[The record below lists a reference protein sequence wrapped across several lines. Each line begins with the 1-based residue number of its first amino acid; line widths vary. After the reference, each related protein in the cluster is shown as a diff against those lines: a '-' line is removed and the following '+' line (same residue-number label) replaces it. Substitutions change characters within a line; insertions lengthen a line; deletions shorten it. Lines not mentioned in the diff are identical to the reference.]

1 MTYKT
6 GTMYIEVLRPIS
18 ITNENIFK
26 ASLVNIVISTKPSD
40 KRKKESLLED
50 FSKFINFKPN
60 YNFKNLWKWS
70 VDHPEEFWS
79 KLWDYTKII
88 GDKGQEIIK
97 YNKIFNKTKFFPDS
111 KLNYAENILKKRSP
125 EIAISFLSE
134 KGFEEEI
141 SWEQLYINVCKF
153 SGYLKS
159 IGLKK
164 GDRVAA
170 YVPNK
175 IESIISFL
183 ACAKNGIIW
192 SSCSPDFG
200 TQGVVDR
207 FKQIAPRILITSD
220 HYFYNGKKINIL
232 EKVEGILKQIPSIKK
247 TLVFAYNKKEE
258 MNFKNYF
265 NFEKVLDQTEA
276 DESFERFDF
285 NHPIY
290 VLFSSGTT
298 GKPKCITHGAGNV
311 LIEHNK
317 EFMLHCDIRDN
328 EKLFYYTTTGWMMWN
343 WLVGG
348 LATGSSIFLF
358 DGAPVYPKIDILLEY
373 CQNKKINLF
382 GVSAKYI
389 DHLKNEKYNSKN
401 LDLSSIKIITSTGSP
416 LAEESF
422 KYVYDNI
429 KKDVHLA
436 SIAGGTD
443 LVGCLVLG
451 NLFSDVYMGEIQG
464 QSLGIDVDVFTDEG
478 KSVKDGEKGELVV
491 KKPFPSMPVKFWS
504 DDDGQKYH
512 KAYFNRFKNIWHHGD
527 FIERTINNG
536 FIMRGRSDA
545 TLNPGGVRIGTA
557 EIYQQVED
565 IDFITEGLVVGQ
577 DYKDDVR
584 IILFITTKNNE
595 DLDDEKIKSIKTK
608 IRKNCS
614 PKHVPSI
621 IIKVPDIPRTKSGK
635 IVELAVKKVIQGET
649 INNKEAIANPEALKH
664 FENIAQLK

>member
-1 MTYKT
+1 MEKF
-6 GTMYIEVLRPIS
+6 LW
-18 ITNENIFK
+18 
-26 ASLVNIVISTKPSD
+26 KPSS
-40 KRKKESLLED
+40 KRKEESLLED
-50 FSKFINFKPN
+50 FSKFINLKSN
-60 YNFKNLWKWS
+60 NNFKNLWKWS

-79 KLWDYTKII
+79 KFWDYSKIK
-88 GDKGQEIIK
+88 GDKGQNIIE
-97 YNKIFNKTKFFPDS
+97 YNKIFNKTKFFSDS
-111 KLNYAENILKKRSP
+111 KLNYAENILKKKSA
-125 EIAISFLSE
+125 ELAISFLSE

-141 SWEQLYINVCKF
+141 SWDQLYSKVCKF
-153 SGYLKS
+153 SNYLKT

-207 FKQIAPRILITSD
+207 FKQIEPSILITSD

-232 EKVEGILKQIPSIKK
+232 EKIEDILKKIPSIKK

-258 MNFKNYF
+258 INTQNYINFD
-265 NFEKVLDQTEA
+265 EVLDQTVA
-276 DESFERFDF
+276 DESFERFEF

-290 VLFSSGTT
+290 ILFSSGTT

-422 KYVYDNI
+422 KYVYENL

-451 NLFSDVYMGEIQG
+451 NLFSNVFMGEIQG
-464 QSLGIDVDVFTDEG
+464 QSLGIDVDVFTEEG
-478 KSVKDGEKGELVV
+478 ESVKNGEKGELVV
-491 KKPFPSMPVKFWS
+491 KKPFPSMPVKFWG

-512 KAYFNRFKNIWHHGD
+512 IAYFKKFENIWHHGD
-527 FIERTINNG
+527 YIERTMNNG

-565 IDFITEGLVVGQ
+565 IDFITEGLVIGQ
-577 DYKDDVR
+577 DYNDDVR
-584 IILFITTKNNE
+584 VILFVTTKDDE
-595 DLDDEKIKSIKTK
+595 ELSDEKIKSIKSR

-621 IIKVPDIPRTKSGK
+621 IVKVPEIPRTKSGK
-635 IVELAVKKVIQGET
+635 IVELAVRKVVHGET
-649 INNKEAIANPEALKH
+649 INNIEAIANPEALKY
-664 FENIAQLK
+664 FKNITQLK

>member
-1 MTYKT
+1 MNK
-6 GTMYIEVLRPIS
+6 
-18 ITNENIFK
+18 
-26 ASLVNIVISTKPSD
+26 SLWKPSEQ
-40 KRKKESLLED
+40 KKQESLLED
-50 FSKFINFKPN
+50 FSKFVNFNSNHNFKS
-60 YNFKNLWKWS
+60 LWEWS
-70 VDHPEEFWS
+70 VKNKEEFWS
-79 KLWDYTKII
+79 KFWDYSKII
-88 GDKGQEIIK
+88 GDKGKEVIRK
-97 YNKIFNKTKFFPDS
+97 NKIFNETKFFPDS
-111 KLNYAENILKKRSP
+111 KINYAENILKKKTNDC
-125 EIAISFLSE
+125 AINFLSE
-134 KGFEEEI
+134 TGFEESI
-141 SWEQLYINVCKF
+141 TWKDLYEKVCKF
-153 SGYLKS
+153 SSYLKTLD
-159 IGLKK
+159 LKK

-200 TQGVVDR
+200 THGVVDR
-207 FKQIAPRILITSD
+207 FKQIEPKVLITCD

-232 EKVEGILKQIPSIKK
+232 EKINNILKEIPSIKK
-247 TLVFAYNKKEE
+247 TLVFAYNKKEKIE
-258 MNFKNYF
+258 YKNFINF
-265 NFEKVLDQTEA
+265 NKILTQSKSDYT
-276 DESFERFDF
+276 FERFDF

-290 VLFSSGTT
+290 ILYSSGTT

-317 EFMLHCDIRDN
+317 EFMLHCDVRDN

-358 DGAPVYPKIDILLEY
+358 DGAPVYPTIDVLLKY
-373 CQNKKINLF
+373 CQDKEINLF

-389 DHLKNEKYNSKN
+389 DHLKNENYNSKN

-422 KYVYDNI
+422 KYVYENI
-429 KKDVHLA
+429 KQNVHLA

-443 LVGCLVLG
+443 LVGCLILG
-451 NLFSDVYMGEIQG
+451 NLFSNVYKGEIQG
-464 QSLGIDVDVFTDEG
+464 QSLGIDVDVFTEEG
-478 KSVKDGEKGELVV
+478 KSINDSEKGELVV
-491 KKPFPSMPVKFWS
+491 KNPFPSMPVKFWG

-512 KAYFNRFKNIWHHGD
+512 KAYFTRFKNIWHHGD
-527 FIERTINNG
+527 FIEKTPNNG

-557 EIYQQVED
+557 EIYQQVEN
-565 IDFITEGLVVGQ
+565 IDFITEALVVGQ
-577 DYKDDVR
+577 HYNDDVR
-584 IILFITTKNNE
+584 IILFVTTKKNHQ
-595 DLDDEKIKSIKTK
+595 LDSDKIKLIKSK

-621 IIKVPDIPRTKSGK
+621 VLKVPEIPRTKSGK
-635 IVELAVKKVIQGET
+635 IVELAVRKIINGEEVD
-649 INNKEAIANPEALKH
+649 NKEAISNPSCLDYFKNLKD
-664 FENIAQLK
+664 LK

>member
-1 MTYKT
+1 MEKF
-6 GTMYIEVLRPIS
+6 LW
-18 ITNENIFK
+18 
-26 ASLVNIVISTKPSD
+26 KPSG

-50 FSKFINFKPN
+50 FSKYINIKSN
-60 YNFKNLWKWS
+60 YNFKTLWKWS

-79 KLWDYTKII
+79 KFWDYSKII
-88 GDKGQEIIK
+88 GDKGKETIRF
-97 YNKIFNKTKFFPDS
+97 NKIFNKTKFFSDS
-111 KLNYAENILKKRSP
+111 KLNYTENILKKKSLDP
-125 EIAISFLSE
+125 AISFLSE

-141 SWEQLYINVCKF
+141 SWEQLYIKVCKF
-153 SGYLKS
+153 SNYLKS

-207 FKQIAPRILITSD
+207 FKQIEPSILITSD

-232 EKVEGILKQIPSIKK
+232 EKIEDILKEIPSIKK

-258 MNFKNYF
+258 MNIQNYI
-265 NFEKVLDQTEA
+265 NFDEVLDQTVA
-276 DESFERFDF
+276 DESFERFEF

-290 VLFSSGTT
+290 ILFSSGTT

-358 DGAPVYPKIDILLEY
+358 DGAPVYPKIDVLLEY

-416 LAEESF
+416 LAEDSF
-422 KYVYDNI
+422 KYVYDNL

-451 NLFSDVYMGEIQG
+451 NLYSNVFMGEIQG

-478 KSVKDGEKGELVV
+478 KSVNDGEKGELVV
-491 KKPFPSMPVKFWS
+491 KKPFPSMPVKFWG
-504 DDDGQKYH
+504 DDDGQKYY
-512 KAYFNRFKNIWHHGD
+512 KAYFTRFKNIWHHGD
-527 FIERTINNG
+527 FIERTTNNG
-536 FIMRGRSDA
+536 FIMRGRSDT

-557 EIYQQVED
+557 EIYQQVEN

-577 DYKDDVR
+577 DYNDDVR
-584 IILFITTKNNE
+584 IVLFITTKNDE
-595 DLDDEKIKSIKTK
+595 ELDDEKIKTIKSS

-614 PKHVPSI
+614 PKHVPSVV
-621 IIKVPDIPRTKSGK
+621 IKVPEIPRTKSGK
-635 IVELAVKKVIQGET
+635 IVELAVRKVIHGEK
-649 INNKEAIANPEALKH
+649 INNKEAIANPESLEF
-664 FENIAQLK
+664 FENLPQLKL

>member
-1 MTYKT
+1 MEKF
-6 GTMYIEVLRPIS
+6 LW
-18 ITNENIFK
+18 
-26 ASLVNIVISTKPSD
+26 KPSD
-40 KRKKESLLED
+40 KRKEESLLEG
-50 FSKFINFKPN
+50 FSKFINLKSN
-60 YNFKNLWKWS
+60 YNFKSLWKWS

-79 KLWDYTKII
+79 KFWDYSKIV
-88 GDKGQEIIK
+88 GDKGKEIIK

-111 KLNYAENILKKRSP
+111 KLNYAENILKKKSS
-125 EIAISFLSE
+125 ELAISFLSE

-141 SWEQLYINVCKF
+141 SWEQLYNKVCKF
-153 SGYLKS
+153 SNYLKS
-159 IGLKK
+159 MGLKK
-164 GDRVAA
+164 GDRAAA

-175 IESIISFL
+175 IEAIISFL

-192 SSCSPDFG
+192 SSSSPDFG

-207 FKQIAPRILITSD
+207 FKQIEPSILITSD

-232 EKVEGILKQIPSIKK
+232 EKVDDILKQIPSIKK

-258 MNFKNYF
+258 MNLENYI
-265 NFEKVLDQTEA
+265 NFDQVLEKA
-276 DESFERFDF
+276 KMDETFERFEF

-290 VLFSSGTT
+290 VLYSSGTT

-317 EFMLHCDIRDN
+317 EFMLHCDIREN

-358 DGAPVYPKIDILLEY
+358 DGAPIYPKIDVLLEY

-422 KYVYDNI
+422 KYVYDNL

-451 NLFSDVYMGEIQG
+451 NLYSNVYMGEIQG
-464 QSLGIDVDVFTDEG
+464 QSLGINVDVFTDEG
-478 KSVKDGEKGELVV
+478 KSVKDGEKGELVI
-491 KKPFPSMPVKFWS
+491 KKPFPSMPVKFWG
-504 DDDGQKYH
+504 DEDGQKYH
-512 KAYFNRFKNIWHHGD
+512 KAYFNRFENIWHHGD

-545 TLNPGGVRIGTA
+545 TLNPGGVRIGTS

-577 DYKDDVR
+577 DYNDDVR
-584 IILFITTKNNE
+584 IVLFITTKYNE
-595 DLDDEKIKSIKTK
+595 ELDDKKINSIKSR

-621 IIKVPDIPRTKSGK
+621 IIKVPEIPRTKSGK
-635 IVELAVKKVIQGET
+635 IVELAVRKVIHGET
-649 INNKEAIANPEALKH
+649 INNKEAIANPESLKF
-664 FENIAQLK
+664 FENLSQLKS

>member
-1 MTYKT
+1 MNK
-6 GTMYIEVLRPIS
+6 
-18 ITNENIFK
+18 
-26 ASLVNIVISTKPSD
+26 SLWQPSE
-40 KRKKESLLED
+40 KLKEKSLLRD
-50 FSKFINFKPN
+50 FCKFINFKSSN
-60 YNFKNLWKWS
+60 NFKEIWQWS
-70 VDHPEEFWS
+70 INNPEIFWS
-79 KLWDYTKII
+79 KFWDYSKII
-88 GDKGQEIIK
+88 GDKGSEIIK
-97 YNKIFNKTKFFPDS
+97 KDKVFNKTKFFSDS
-111 KLNYAENILKKRSP
+111 KLNYSENILKIKSN
-125 EIAISFLSE
+125 EIAINFLSE
-134 KGFEEEI
+134 KGFEENI
-141 SWEQLYINVCKF
+141 SWKDLYEKVCKF
-153 SGYLKS
+153 SSYLKK
-159 IGLKK
+159 LNLQKE
-164 GDRVAA
+164 DRVAA

-175 IESIISFL
+175 IESIVCFL

-200 TQGVVDR
+200 VQGVVDR
-207 FKQIAPRILITSD
+207 FKQIEPKVLITCD
-220 HYFYNGKKINIL
+220 YYYYNGKKINIL
-232 EKVEGILKQIPSIKK
+232 DKVEEILKQIPSIKK
-247 TLVFAYNKKEE
+247 VIAFNYNKKEKVSLK
-258 MNFKNYF
+258 NFI
-265 NFEKVLDQTEA
+265 NFEETLENDLDEV
-276 DESFERFDF
+276 FERFEF

-290 VLFSSGTT
+290 ILFSSGTT
-298 GKPKCITHGAGNV
+298 GKPKCITHGSGNV

-317 EFMLHCDIRDN
+317 EFMLHCDIREK

-358 DGAPVYPKIDILLEY
+358 DGAPVFPKIDILLEY

-401 LDLSSIKIITSTGSP
+401 LDLSSVKIITSTGSP

-451 NLFSDVYMGEIQG
+451 NLFSDVHKGEIQG

-478 KSVKDGEKGELVV
+478 KSTVEGDKGELVV
-491 KKPFPSMPVKFWS
+491 KQPFPSMPVKFWG

-512 KAYFNRFKNIWHHGD
+512 KAYFTRFKNIWHHGD
-527 FIERTINNG
+527 FIERTDKNG

-545 TLNPGGVRIGTA
+545 TLNPGGVRIGTS
-557 EIYQQVED
+557 EIYQQVEN

-577 DYKDDVR
+577 DFDDDVR
-584 IILFITTKNNE
+584 IILFVTTKNNQE
-595 DLDDEKIKSIKTK
+595 IDNEKIKLINSKIK
-608 IRKNCS
+608 KNCS

-621 IIKVPDIPRTKSGK
+621 IIRVPEIPRTKSGK
-635 IVELAVKKVIQGET
+635 IVELAVKQIINGEK
-649 INNKEAIANPEALKH
+649 INNKEAIANPEALKF
-664 FENIAQLK
+664 FEKLPQLKS

>member
-1 MTYKT
+1 MNKPLWQPSQKLKQ
-6 GTMYIEVLRPIS
+6 ES
-18 ITNENIFK
+18 I
-26 ASLVNIVISTKPSD
+26 LQ
-40 KRKKESLLED
+40 D
-50 FSKFINFKPN
+50 FCKFIDFKLSDS
-60 YNFKNLWKWS
+60 FKELWQWS
-70 VDHPEEFWS
+70 VKNPEEFWS
-79 KLWDYTKII
+79 KFWDYSKII
-88 GDKGQEIIK
+88 GDKGSVIIK
-97 YNKIFNKTKFFPDS
+97 KDKIFNKSKFFPDS
-111 KLNYAENILKKRSP
+111 KLNYAENILKKKSND
-125 EIAISFLSE
+125 IAINFLSE
-134 KGFEEEI
+134 KGFEEHI
-141 SWEQLYINVCKF
+141 TWNNLYEKVCKF
-153 SGYLKS
+153 SNYLKKLN
-159 IGLKK
+159 LKK

-175 IESIISFL
+175 IETIISFL

-200 TQGVVDR
+200 VQGVVDR
-207 FKQIAPRILITSD
+207 FKQIEPKVLITSD
-220 HYFYNGKKINIL
+220 YYFYNGKKINIL
-232 EKVEGILKQIPSIKK
+232 DKVDEVIKQIPSI
-247 TLVFAYNKKEE
+247 
-258 MNFKNYF
+258 
-265 NFEKVLDQTEA
+265 EKVIVYSYYKNEKENLKNFIDFEDA
-276 DESFERFDF
+276 LNIESDETFERFEF

-290 VLFSSGTT
+290 ILFSSGTT
-298 GKPKCITHGAGNV
+298 GKPKCITHGTGNV

-348 LATGSSIFLF
+348 LVTGSSIFLF
-358 DGAPVYPKIDILLEY
+358 DGAPVYPKIDVLLEY

-401 LDLSSIKIITSTGSP
+401 LDLNSIKIITSTGSP

-451 NLFSDVYMGEIQG
+451 NLFSNVHKGEIQG
-464 QSLGIDVDVFTDEG
+464 QSLGIDVDVFTD
-478 KSVKDGEKGELVV
+478 DGNSTADGDKGELVV
-491 KKPFPSMPVKFWS
+491 KQPFPSMPIKFWG
-504 DDDGQKYH
+504 DEGGQKYH
-512 KAYFNRFKNIWHHGD
+512 KAYFTRFKNIWHHGD
-527 FIERTINNG
+527 FIERTKNNG
-536 FIMRGRSDA
+536 FIMCGRSDA
-545 TLNPGGVRIGTA
+545 TLNPGGVRIGTS

-577 DYKDDVR
+577 DFVDDVR
-584 IILFITTKNNE
+584 IILFVTTKNDQE
-595 DLDDEKIKSIKTK
+595 IDEEKIKLIKSR

-621 IIKVPDIPRTKSGK
+621 VIKAPEIPRTKSGK
-635 IVELAVKKVIQGET
+635 IVELAVRQVINGEK
-649 INNKEAIANPEALKH
+649 INNKEAIANPESLK
-664 FENIAQLK
+664 FFANLPQLKF

>member
-1 MTYKT
+1 MNK
-6 GTMYIEVLRPIS
+6 
-18 ITNENIFK
+18 
-26 ASLVNIVISTKPSD
+26 SLWKPSEQ
-40 KRKKESLLED
+40 KKQESLLED
-50 FSKFINFKPN
+50 FSKFVNFDSNHNFKS
-60 YNFKNLWKWS
+60 LWEWS
-70 VDHPEEFWS
+70 VKNKEEFWS
-79 KLWDYTKII
+79 KFWDYSKII
-88 GDKGQEIIK
+88 GDKGKEVIRK
-97 YNKIFNKTKFFPDS
+97 NKIFNETKFFPDS
-111 KLNYAENILKKRSP
+111 KINYAENILKKKTNDC
-125 EIAISFLSE
+125 AINFLSE
-134 KGFEEEI
+134 TGFEESI
-141 SWEQLYINVCKF
+141 TWKDLYEKVCKF
-153 SGYLKS
+153 SSYLKTLD
-159 IGLKK
+159 LKK

-200 TQGVVDR
+200 THGVVDR
-207 FKQIAPRILITSD
+207 FKQIEPTVLITCD

-232 EKVEGILKQIPSIKK
+232 EKINDILKEIPSIKK
-247 TLVFAYNKKEE
+247 TLVFAYNKKEKIE
-258 MNFKNYF
+258 YKNFIDF
-265 NFEKVLDQTEA
+265 NEVLIQSKSDYT
-276 DESFERFDF
+276 FERFDF

-290 VLFSSGTT
+290 ILYSSGTT

-317 EFMLHCDIRDN
+317 EFMLHCDVRDN

-358 DGAPVYPKIDILLEY
+358 DGAPVYPTIDVLLKY
-373 CQNKKINLF
+373 CQDKEINLF

-389 DHLKNEKYNSKN
+389 DHLKNENYNSKN

-422 KYVYDNI
+422 KYIYENI
-429 KKDVHLA
+429 KQNVHLA

-443 LVGCLVLG
+443 LVGCLILG
-451 NLFSDVYMGEIQG
+451 NLFSNVYKGEIQG
-464 QSLGIDVDVFTDEG
+464 QSLGIDVDVFTEEG
-478 KSVKDGEKGELVV
+478 KSINDSEKGELVV
-491 KKPFPSMPVKFWS
+491 KNPFPSMPIKFWG

-512 KAYFNRFKNIWHHGD
+512 KAYFTRFKNIWHHGD
-527 FIERTINNG
+527 FIEKTPNNG

-557 EIYQQVED
+557 EIYQQVEN
-565 IDFITEGLVVGQ
+565 IDFITEALVVGQ
-577 DYKDDVR
+577 HYNDDVR
-584 IILFITTKNNE
+584 IILFVTTKKNNQ
-595 DLDDEKIKSIKTK
+595 LDSDKIKLIKSK

-621 IIKVPDIPRTKSGK
+621 VLKVPEIPRTKSGK
-635 IVELAVKKVIQGET
+635 IVELAVRKIINGEEVD
-649 INNKEAIANPEALKH
+649 NKEAISNPSCLDYFKNLKD
-664 FENIAQLK
+664 LK

>member
-1 MTYKT
+1 MEKF
-6 GTMYIEVLRPIS
+6 LW
-18 ITNENIFK
+18 
-26 ASLVNIVISTKPSD
+26 KPSD
-40 KRKKESLLED
+40 TRKEESLLED
-50 FSKFINFKPN
+50 FSKFLNLKSDQ
-60 YNFKNLWKWS
+60 NFKNFWKWS

-79 KLWDYTKII
+79 KFWDYSKII
-88 GDKGQEIIK
+88 GDKGKEIIK
-97 YNKIFNKTKFFPDS
+97 YNKTFNKTKFFPDS
-111 KLNYAENILKKRSP
+111 KLNYAENILKKKTS

-141 SWEQLYINVCKF
+141 SWSQLYDKVCKF
-153 SGYLKS
+153 SSYLKS

-164 GDRVAA
+164 GDRAAA

-200 TQGVVDR
+200 VQGVVDR
-207 FKQIAPRILITSD
+207 FKQIEPSILITSD

-232 EKVEGILKQIPSIKK
+232 DKIEDILKKIPSIKK
-247 TLVFAYNKKEE
+247 TLVFAYNKNEV
-258 MNFKNYF
+258 MNLQDHI
-265 NFEKVLDQTEA
+265 NFDQVIEKTKI
-276 DESFERFDF
+276 DETFERFEF

-290 VLFSSGTT
+290 ILYSSGTT
-298 GKPKCITHGAGNV
+298 GRPKCITHGAGNV

-389 DHLKNEKYNSKN
+389 DHLKNEKYDSKN

-451 NLFSDVYMGEIQG
+451 NLYSNIYMGEIQG
-464 QSLGIDVDVFTDEG
+464 QSLGIDVDVFTDDG

-491 KKPFPSMPVKFWS
+491 KKPFPSMPVKFWG

-512 KAYFNRFKNIWHHGD
+512 NAYFTRFKNIWHHGD
-527 FIERTINNG
+527 FIERTSNNG
-536 FIMRGRSDA
+536 FVMRGRSDA
-545 TLNPGGVRIGTA
+545 TLNPGGVRIGTS

-565 IDFITEGLVVGQ
+565 IEFITEGLVVGQ
-577 DYKDDVR
+577 NYDDDVR
-584 IILFITTKNNE
+584 IILFVTTKNDE
-595 DLDDEKIKSIKTK
+595 ELDETKIRSIKSR

-621 IIKVPDIPRTKSGK
+621 IKKVPEIPRTKSGK
-635 IVELAVKKVIQGET
+635 IVELAVRKIINGEE
-649 INNKEAIANPEALKH
+649 INNKEAIANPDCLDYFKNLK
-664 FENIAQLK
+664 ELR

>member
-1 MTYKT
+1 MQKFLW
-6 GTMYIEVLRPIS
+6 E
-18 ITNENIFK
+18 
-26 ASLVNIVISTKPSD
+26 PS
-40 KRKKESLLED
+40 RIKKEESLLED
-50 FSKFINFKPN
+50 FSKFINHKSN
-60 YNFKNLWKWS
+60 YNFKTLWKWS

-79 KLWDYTKII
+79 KFWDYSKII
-88 GDKGQEIIK
+88 GNKGKEIIK
-97 YNKIFNKTKFFPDS
+97 FNKIFNKTKFFPDS
-111 KLNYAENILKKRSP
+111 KLNYAENILKKRSSDP
-125 EIAISFLSE
+125 AISFLSE

-141 SWEQLYINVCKF
+141 SWEQLYNKVCKF
-153 SGYLKS
+153 SNYLKS

-200 TQGVVDR
+200 IQGVVDR
-207 FKQIAPRILITSD
+207 FKQIEPIILITSD

-232 EKVEGILKQIPSIKK
+232 EKIGDILKQIPSIKK
-247 TLVFAYNKKEE
+247 TLVFAYNKKED
-258 MNFKNYF
+258 MKHKNYI
-265 NFEKVLDQTEA
+265 NFDEVLDQAEV
-276 DESFERFDF
+276 DESFERFEF

-290 VLFSSGTT
+290 ILFSSGTT

-317 EFMLHCDIRDN
+317 EFMLHCDIRND

-358 DGAPVYPKIDILLEY
+358 DGAPVYPKIDVLLEY

-389 DHLKNEKYNSKN
+389 DHLKNEKYKSKN

-416 LAEESF
+416 LTEESF

-451 NLFSDVYMGEIQG
+451 NLYSNVYMGEIQG
-464 QSLGIDVDVFTDEG
+464 QSLGIDIDVFTDEG
-478 KSVKDGEKGELVV
+478 KSVKDGDKGELVV
-491 KKPFPSMPVKFWS
+491 KKPFPSMPVKFWG

-512 KAYFNRFKNIWHHGD
+512 KAYFTKFKNIWHHGD
-527 FIERTINNG
+527 FIERTNNNG

-565 IDFITEGLVVGQ
+565 IDFVTEGLVIGQ
-577 DYKDDVR
+577 DYNDDVR
-584 IILFITTKNNE
+584 VILFVTTKNNQE
-595 DLDDEKIKSIKTK
+595 LNDEQIKSIKLR

-614 PKHVPSI
+614 PKHVPSM
-621 IIKVPDIPRTKSGK
+621 IIKVPEIPRTKSGK
-635 IVELAVKKVIQGET
+635 IVELAVRKVIHGES
-649 INNKEAIANPEALKH
+649 INNKEAIANPEALKY
-664 FENIAQLK
+664 FENIPQLK

>member
-1 MTYKT
+1 MNK
-6 GTMYIEVLRPIS
+6 
-18 ITNENIFK
+18 
-26 ASLVNIVISTKPSD
+26 SLWKPSEQ
-40 KRKKESLLED
+40 KKQESLLED
-50 FSKFINFKPN
+50 FSKFVNFDSNRNFKS
-60 YNFKNLWKWS
+60 LWEWS
-70 VDHPEEFWS
+70 VKNKEEFWS
-79 KLWDYTKII
+79 KFWDYSKII
-88 GDKGQEIIK
+88 GDKGKEVIRK
-97 YNKIFNKTKFFPDS
+97 NKIFNETKFFPDS
-111 KLNYAENILKKRSP
+111 KINYAENILKKKTNDC
-125 EIAISFLSE
+125 AINFLSE
-134 KGFEEEI
+134 TGFEESI
-141 SWEQLYINVCKF
+141 TWKDLYEKVCKF
-153 SGYLKS
+153 SFYLKTLD
-159 IGLKK
+159 LKK

-200 TQGVVDR
+200 THGVVDR
-207 FKQIAPRILITSD
+207 FKQIEPKVLITCD

-232 EKVEGILKQIPSIKK
+232 EKINNILKEIPSIKK
-247 TLVFAYNKKEE
+247 TLVFAYNKKEKIE
-258 MNFKNYF
+258 YKNFIDF
-265 NFEKVLDQTEA
+265 NEVLIQSKSDYT
-276 DESFERFDF
+276 FERFDF

-290 VLFSSGTT
+290 ILYSSGTT

-317 EFMLHCDIRDN
+317 EFMLHCDVRDN

-358 DGAPVYPKIDILLEY
+358 DGAPVYPTIDVLLKY
-373 CQNKKINLF
+373 CQDKEINLF

-389 DHLKNEKYNSKN
+389 DHLKNENYNSKN

-422 KYVYDNI
+422 KYVYENI
-429 KKDVHLA
+429 KQNVHLA

-443 LVGCLVLG
+443 LVGCLILG
-451 NLFSDVYMGEIQG
+451 NLFSNVYKGEIQG
-464 QSLGIDVDVFTDEG
+464 QSLGIDVDVFTEEG
-478 KSVKDGEKGELVV
+478 KSINDSEKGELVV
-491 KKPFPSMPVKFWS
+491 KNPFPSMPVKFWG

-512 KAYFNRFKNIWHHGD
+512 KAYFTRFKNIWHHGD
-527 FIERTINNG
+527 FIEKTPNNG

-557 EIYQQVED
+557 EIYQQVEN
-565 IDFITEGLVVGQ
+565 IDFITEALVVGQ
-577 DYKDDVR
+577 HYNDDVR
-584 IILFITTKNNE
+584 IILFVTTKKNHQ
-595 DLDDEKIKSIKTK
+595 LDSDKIKIIKSK

-621 IIKVPDIPRTKSGK
+621 VIKVPEIPRTKSGK
-635 IVELAVKKVIQGET
+635 IVELAVRKIINGEEVD
-649 INNKEAIANPEALKH
+649 NKEAISNPSCLDYFKNLKD
-664 FENIAQLK
+664 LK

>member
-1 MTYKT
+1 MEKF
-6 GTMYIEVLRPIS
+6 LW
-18 ITNENIFK
+18 
-26 ASLVNIVISTKPSD
+26 APSS
-40 KRKKESLLED
+40 RKKEESLLED
-50 FSKFINFKPN
+50 FSKFINFKSN
-60 YNFKNLWKWS
+60 FNFKTLWKWTI
-70 VDHPEEFWS
+70 DHPEEFWS
-79 KLWDYTKII
+79 KFWDYSNII
-88 GDKGQEIIK
+88 GDKGKEIIRYDK
-97 YNKIFNKTKFFPDS
+97 VFNKTQFFPDS
-111 KLNYAENILKKRSP
+111 KLNYAENILKKKTS
-125 EIAISFLSE
+125 EVAVSFLSE

-141 SWEQLYINVCKF
+141 TWEHLYNSVCKF

-159 IGLKK
+159 LGLKK

-175 IESIISFL
+175 IETIISFL
-183 ACAKNGIIW
+183 ACAKNGVIW

-200 TQGVVDR
+200 IQGVVDR
-207 FKQIAPRILITSD
+207 FKQIQPTILITSD

-232 EKVEGILKQIPSIKK
+232 EKVKDILKEIPSIKK
-247 TLVFAYNKKEE
+247 TLIFNYNQKETFNQE
-258 MNFKNYF
+258 DYVNFN
-265 NFEKVLDQTEA
+265 KVLDQGNV
-276 DESFERFDF
+276 DETFERFEF

-290 VLFSSGTT
+290 ILYSSGTT

-317 EFMLHCDIRDN
+317 EFMLHCDIKNN

-401 LDLSSIKIITSTGSP
+401 LDLSSLKIITSTGSP

-429 KKDVHLA
+429 KQDVQLA

-451 NLFSDVYMGEIQG
+451 NLYSNVYKGEIQG
-464 QSLGIDVDVFTDEG
+464 QSLGIDVDVFNDEG
-478 KSVKDGEKGELVV
+478 KSTKDGEKGELVV
-491 KKPFPSMPVKFWS
+491 KKPFPSMPVKFWG
-504 DDDGQKYH
+504 DDDGQKFH
-512 KAYFNRFKNIWHHGD
+512 KAYFDRFKNIWHHGD
-527 FIERTINNG
+527 FIERTKNNG

-565 IDFITEGLVVGQ
+565 IDFITEGLVIGQ
-577 DYKDDVR
+577 NYNDDVR
-584 IILFITTKNNE
+584 IILFVTTKGNVELNE
-595 DLDDEKIKSIKTK
+595 DKIKLVKSK

-614 PKHVPSI
+614 PKHVPAL

-635 IVELAVKKVIQGET
+635 IVELAVKKVINGEK
-649 INNKEAIANPEALKH
+649 INNKEAIANPEILDYFKNILK
-664 FENIAQLK
+664 E

>member
-1 MTYKT
+1 MEKLLW
-6 GTMYIEVLRPIS
+6 ES
-18 ITNENIFK
+18 
-26 ASLVNIVISTKPSD
+26 SS
-40 KRKKESLLED
+40 KRKEESLLKD
-50 FSKFINFKPN
+50 FSKFINLKSN
-60 YNFKNLWKWS
+60 YNFNNLWKWS

-79 KLWDYTKII
+79 KFWDYSKII
-88 GDKGQEIIK
+88 GDKGKEIIK

-111 KLNYAENILKKRSP
+111 KLNYAENILKKKSA
-125 EIAISFLSE
+125 ELAISFLSE

-141 SWEQLYINVCKF
+141 SWAQLYNKVCKF
-153 SGYLKS
+153 SNYLKS

-175 IESIISFL
+175 IETIISFL

-207 FKQIAPRILITSD
+207 FKQIEPSILITSD

-232 EKVEGILKQIPSIKK
+232 EKIEDILKQIQSIKK

-258 MNFKNYF
+258 MTLQGHTSFD
-265 NFEKVLDQTEA
+265 EVLEQTEA
-276 DESFERFDF
+276 DENFERFEF

-290 VLFSSGTT
+290 ILYSSGTT

-317 EFMLHCDIRDN
+317 EFMLHCDIRDK

-343 WLVGG
+343 WLIGG

-422 KYVYDNI
+422 KYVYDNL

-451 NLFSDVYMGEIQG
+451 NLYANVYMGEIQG

-491 KKPFPSMPVKFWS
+491 KKPFPSMPVKFWG

-512 KAYFNRFKNIWHHGD
+512 KAYFTRFENIWHHGD
-527 FIERTINNG
+527 FIERTNNNG

-577 DYKDDVR
+577 DYNDDVR
-584 IILFITTKNNE
+584 IILFITTKNDE
-595 DLDDEKIKSIKTK
+595 ELDDEKIKIIKSR
-608 IRKNCS
+608 IRNNCS

-621 IIKVPDIPRTKSGK
+621 VIKVPEIPRTKSGK
-635 IVELAVKKVIQGET
+635 IVELAVRKVIHGES
-649 INNKEAIANPEALKH
+649 INNKEAIANPEALKY
-664 FENIAQLK
+664 FENIPQLK